1 MHRVIAC
8 LRMSSL
14 RLALLLGTMLS
25 LLQFRGCSYLD
36 LIELR
41 TRDYRFLQRGVRAAS
56 PDIVIVAVDDAS
68 VEQFGRWPWSRG
80 LVAQLLDRIDAANPS
95 VIGLDIVE
103 SESGEERELDLDRL
117 HQRLTGIDDRTWKT
131 VQRALDQGAANDERL
146 AEMLRRSG
154 RVVLGYF
161 FDFQRQADRPPVRLP
176 MSYSLVQ
183 DSGNGGGEQHLPQ
196 ARMVQGNLPALA
208 AAARGVGYF
217 NFFPDTDGSYRRAPL
232 AVRFSDQIA
241 LPLALAMLRVYRPQ
255 VPLAIRFDPYG
266 VESIRLGAQLIPVAR
281 DGQMLINFCG
291 PGKTFRHVSAAE
303 VLSGRVPPEVF
314 SGKIIL
320 VGVTATALADIR
332 VTPFGGTFP
341 GVEIH
346 ANVLDNILRGDFVLQ
361 PGGSGAFEPA
371 LVFVLAASL
380 GFLLHYA
387 RGIAGALVSAAVLG
401 AYVALSQWAFV
412 TDGWLLNVVYPLLA
426 IGLTYG
432 AITVQQ
438 YVVEE
443 REKREIRRAFG
454 LYVSPSLARLASE
467 RPETLALGGETR
479 DLTVLFCDI
488 RDFTSIAER
497 LSAETLVELLNHF
510 LGEMTE
516 VIFRDDG
523 MLDKYVGDAIV
534 AVWGAPLPQ
543 ADHAGRACRAAL
555 SMVTR
560 LHSLQGAWQQRGWP
574 ELRIGIGINSGPMV
588 VGNMGS
594 VQRLSYTVIGD
605 NVNLGS
611 RLEGLNKLYGTEIM
625 ASESTVR
632 AADDTLV
639 TRELDMVRVK
649 GKNLPVRIF
658 EILGPAEDLAQWAE
672 LVERFAVALGVYRQ
686 RQWEK
691 AITAFRA
698 VLELRPG
705 DHPAELY
712 IERCREMLATVPGTD
727 WDGVTDIDVK

>member
-1 MHRVIAC
+1 MHSLIAWP
-8 LRMSSL
+8 RMSSL
-14 RLALLLGTMLS
+14 RLALLLGTLLS
-25 LLQFRGCSYLD
+25 LLQFHGCSYLD

-41 TRDYRFLQRGVRAAS
+41 ARDYRFLQRGVRAAS

-80 LVAQLLDRIDAANPS
+80 LMAQLLDRLDTANPS

-103 SESGEERELDLDRL
+103 SESGTDRDLGLLR
-117 HQRLTGIDDRTWKT
+117 QRLTGIDDRTWKT
-131 VQRALDQGAANDERL
+131 VQRALDQGAADDERL
-146 AEMLRRSG
+146 AEALRSSR
-154 RVVLGYF
+154 RVILGYF
-161 FDFQRQADRPPVRLP
+161 FDIQRQADRPPVRLP
-176 MSYSLVQ
+176 TTYSLVQ
-183 DSGNGGGEQHLPQ
+183 DSRNGGGAQHLPQ
-196 ARMVQGNLPALA
+196 ARMVQENLPALT
-208 AAARGVGYF
+208 AAARDVGYF

-232 AVRFSDQIA
+232 AIQFNDQIA
-241 LPLALAMLRVYRPQ
+241 LPLGLAMLRVYRPQ
-255 VPLAIRFDPYG
+255 VPLAIRFGPDG
-266 VESIRLGAQLIPVAR
+266 VESIRFGEQLIPVAR
-281 DGQMLINFCG
+281 DGQMFINFRG

-303 VLSGRVPPEVF
+303 VLTGRVPPEMF
-314 SGKIIL
+314 RGKIIL
-320 VGVTATALADIR
+320 LGVTATALADVR
-332 VTPFGGTFP
+332 VIPFGGNFP

-346 ANVLDNILRGDFVLQ
+346 ANVLDNILRGDFVFQ
-361 PGGSGAFEPA
+361 PGGSGAFEPV
-371 LVFVLAASL
+371 LVFVLAALL

-387 RGIAGALVSAAVLG
+387 RGITGALVSVAVLG
-401 AYVALSQWAFV
+401 AYVVLSQWAFV
-412 TDGWLLNVVYPLLA
+412 TYGWLLNIAYPLLA

-454 LYVSPSLARLASE
+454 LYVSPALARLASE

-479 DLTVLFCDI
+479 NLTVLFCDI

-497 LSAETLVELLNHF
+497 LSAETLVELLNHY

-516 VIFRDDG
+516 VIFRHDG
-523 MLDKYVGDAIV
+523 MLDKYVGDAIM

-555 SMVTR
+555 TMVTH
-560 LHSLQGAWQQRGWP
+560 LHSLQGTWEQRGWP

-611 RLEGLNKLYGTEIM
+611 RLEGLNKLYGTEII
-625 ASESTVR
+625 ASEGTVR

-649 GKNLPVRIF
+649 GRSLPVRIF
-658 EILGPAEDLAQWAE
+658 EILGPAEERAHWAA
-672 LVERFAVALGVYRQ
+672 LVERFAAGLGAYRQ
-686 RQWEK
+686 RQWEE

-698 VLELRPG
+698 VLEVRAG
-705 DHPAELY
+705 DRPAELY

-727 WDGVTDIDVK
+727 WDGVTAIDVK

>member
-1 MHRVIAC
+1 MHSLIAWP
-8 LRMSSL
+8 RMSSL
-14 RLALLLGTMLS
+14 RLALLLGTLLS
-25 LLQFRGCSYLD
+25 LLQFHGCSYLD

-41 TRDYRFLQRGVRAAS
+41 ARDYRFLQRGVRAAS

-80 LVAQLLDRIDAANPS
+80 LMAQLLDRLDTANPS

-103 SESGEERELDLDRL
+103 SESGTDRDLGLLR
-117 HQRLTGIDDRTWKT
+117 QRLTGIDDRTWKT
-131 VQRALDQGAANDERL
+131 VQRALDQGAADDERL
-146 AEMLRRSG
+146 AEALRSSRG
-154 RVVLGYF
+154 VILGYF
-161 FDFQRQADRPPVRLP
+161 FDIQRQADRPPVRLP
-176 MSYSLVQ
+176 TTYSLVQ
-183 DSGNGGGEQHLPQ
+183 DSRNGGGAQHLPQ
-196 ARMVQGNLPALA
+196 ARMVQENLPALT
-208 AAARGVGYF
+208 AAARDVGYF

-232 AVRFSDQIA
+232 AIQFNDQIA
-241 LPLALAMLRVYRPQ
+241 LPLGLAMLRVYRPQ
-255 VPLAIRFDPYG
+255 VPLAIRFGPDG
-266 VESIRLGAQLIPVAR
+266 VESIRFGEQLIPVAR
-281 DGQMLINFCG
+281 DGQMFINFRG

-303 VLSGRVPPEVF
+303 VLTGRVPPEVF
-314 SGKIIL
+314 RGKIIL
-320 VGVTATALADIR
+320 LGVTATALADVR
-332 VTPFGGTFP
+332 VIPFGGNFP

-346 ANVLDNILRGDFVLQ
+346 ANVLDNILRGDFVFQ
-361 PGGSGAFEPA
+361 PGGSGAFEPV
-371 LVFVLAASL
+371 LVFVLAALL

-387 RGIAGALVSAAVLG
+387 RGITGALVSVAVLG
-401 AYVALSQWAFV
+401 AYVVLSQWAFV
-412 TDGWLLNVVYPLLA
+412 TYGWLLNIAYPLLA

-454 LYVSPSLARLASE
+454 LYVSPALARLASE

-479 DLTVLFCDI
+479 NLTVLFCDI

-516 VIFRDDG
+516 VIFRHDG
-523 MLDKYVGDAIV
+523 MLDKYVGDAIM

-555 SMVTR
+555 TMVTH
-560 LHSLQGAWQQRGWP
+560 LHSLQGTWEQRGWP

-611 RLEGLNKLYGTEIM
+611 RLEGLNKLYGTEII
-625 ASESTVR
+625 ASEGTVR

-649 GKNLPVRIF
+649 GRSLPVRIF
-658 EILGPAEDLAQWAE
+658 EILGPAEERAHWAA
-672 LVERFAVALGVYRQ
+672 LVERFAAGLGAYRQ
-686 RQWEK
+686 RQWEE

-698 VLELRPG
+698 VLEVRAG
-705 DHPAELY
+705 DRPAELY

-727 WDGVTDIDVK
+727 WDGVTAIDVK

>member
-1 MHRVIAC
+1 MHSLIAWP
-8 LRMSSL
+8 RMSSL
-14 RLALLLGTMLS
+14 RLALLLGTLLS
-25 LLQFRGCSYLD
+25 LLQFHGCSYLD

-41 TRDYRFLQRGVRAAS
+41 ALDYRFLQRGVRAAS

-80 LVAQLLDRIDAANPS
+80 LMAQLLDRLDTANPS

-103 SESGEERELDLDRL
+103 SESGTDRDLGLLR
-117 HQRLTGIDDRTWKT
+117 QRLTGIDDRTWKT
-131 VQRALDQGAANDERL
+131 VQRALDQGAADDERL
-146 AEMLRRSG
+146 AEALRSSRG
-154 RVVLGYF
+154 VILGYF
-161 FDFQRQADRPPVRLP
+161 FDIQRQADRPPVRLATT
-176 MSYSLVQ
+176 YSLVQ
-183 DSGNGGGEQHLPQ
+183 DSRNGGGEQHVPQ
-196 ARMVQGNLPALA
+196 ARTVQENLPALT

-232 AVRFSDQIA
+232 AIRFYDQIA
-241 LPLALAMLRVYRPQ
+241 LPLGLAMLRVYRPQ
-255 VPLAIRFDPYG
+255 VPLAIRFGPDG
-266 VESIRLGAQLIPVAR
+266 VESIRFGEQLIPVAQ
-281 DGQMLINFCG
+281 DGQMFINFRG

-303 VLSGRVPPEVF
+303 VLTGRVPPEVF
-314 SGKIIL
+314 RGKIIL
-320 VGVTATALADIR
+320 LGVTATALADVR
-332 VTPFGGTFP
+332 VIPFGGNFP

-346 ANVLDNILRGDFVLQ
+346 ANVLDNILRGDFVFQ
-361 PGGSGAFEPA
+361 PGGSGAFEPV
-371 LVFVLAASL
+371 LVFVLAALL

-387 RGIAGALVSAAVLG
+387 RGITGALVSVAVLG
-401 AYVALSQWAFV
+401 AYVVLSQWAFV
-412 TDGWLLNVVYPLLA
+412 TYGWLLNIAYPLLA

-454 LYVSPSLARLASE
+454 LYVSPALARLASE

-479 DLTVLFCDI
+479 NLTVLFCDI

-516 VIFRDDG
+516 VIFRHDG
-523 MLDKYVGDAIV
+523 MLDKYVGDAIM

-555 SMVTR
+555 TMVTH
-560 LHSLQGAWQQRGWP
+560 LHSLQGTWEQRGWP

-611 RLEGLNKLYGTEIM
+611 RLEGLNKLYGTEII
-625 ASESTVR
+625 ASEGTVR

-649 GKNLPVRIF
+649 GRSLPVRIF
-658 EILGPAEDLAQWAE
+658 EILGPAEERAHWAA
-672 LVERFAVALGVYRQ
+672 LVERFAAGLGAYRQ
-686 RQWEK
+686 RQWEE

-698 VLELRPG
+698 VLEVRAG
-705 DHPAELY
+705 DRPAELY

-727 WDGVTDIDVK
+727 WDGVTAIDVK